1 MEEKGFWHSL
11 ETQSARGQI
20 PTVNSEMRI
29 FTIAANAAFP
39 SSFSNCLI
47 VDRPR
52 RQRGLEQGKVAFLST
67 AGGGLSE
74 IRLDYNNS
82 HYKAMGCAIEQFR
95 TECF

>member
-1 MEEKGFWHSL
+1 LSEQVILRFSDIISDPELSGRLEEKGFWHSL

-67 AGGGLSE
+67 AGGV
-74 IRLDYNNS
+74 YQK
-82 HYKAMGCAIEQFR
+82 YA
-95 TECF
+95 

>member
-11 ETQSARGQI
+11 ETQSARGQT

-39 SSFSNCLI
+39 SSLSNCLKFLQI

-67 AGGGLSE
+67 AGGV
-74 IRLDYNNS
+74 YQK
-82 HYKAMGCAIEQFR
+82 YA
-95 TECF
+95 

>member
-67 AGGGLSE
+67 AGGV
-74 IRLDYNNS
+74 YQK
-82 HYKAMGCAIEQFR
+82 YA
-95 TECF
+95 

>member
-11 ETQSARGQI
+11 ETQSAQGQT

-39 SSFSNCLI
+39 PPFSNCLKFLQI

-52 RQRGLEQGKVAFLST
+52 RQRGLEQGNVAFLST
-67 AGGGLSE
+67 AGGV
-74 IRLDYNNS
+74 YQK
-82 HYKAMGCAIEQFR
+82 YA
-95 TECF
+95 